1 MELRDIEYFA
11 VVAEHGNIRRA
22 SEALDLS
29 PAALSKS
36 VRRLEASLQAKLM
49 QRVPKGVELTAV
61 GAALVEHVSRL
72 RLTMSDV
79 TREARDLATGF
90 AGHLRIGV
98 SPIECEDLPAV
109 CARLL
114 MEAPKISIDLE
125 VNDNDVLL
133 PQLCNGQLDVVFNFI
148 GAAPR
153 PGTVHEHLYDDELV
167 VCGSARHRLA
177 KMRRVPL
184 AELASERWAIQS
196 SQHLWVQT
204 LMHVLRDHG
213 CPPPNIAMQV
223 RSMRARLQIWSCTDL
238 LGVTTKR
245 LLRQAGTP
253 FGVKEI
259 AVAELR
265 RARPVGAIYRK
276 DGYLPPAAR
285 RLIELLK
292 ARLSRPA

>member
-22 SEALDLS
+22 SEVLDLS

-36 VRRLEASLQAKLM
+36 VRRLEASLQTKLV

-79 TREARDLATGF
+79 EREARDLTSGS

-114 MEAPKISIDLE
+114 REAPKLSIELE

-133 PQLCNGQLDVVFNFI
+133 PRLCKGELDVVFNFI
-148 GAAPR
+148 GAPW
-153 PGTVHEHLYDDELV
+153 PGTVHEHLYDDEVV
-167 VCGSARHRLA
+167 VCASAKHRLA
-177 KMRRVPL
+177 KARRVLL
-184 AELASERWAIQS
+184 AELANERWAVQS
-196 SQHLWVQT
+196 SRHLWVQT
-204 LMHVLRDHG
+204 LVHVLRDHR
-213 CPPPNIAMQV
+213 CPSPHIAMHV
-223 RSMRARLQIWSCTDL
+223 RSLRARLQLWSCTDL
-238 LGVTTKR
+238 LGLATKR
-245 LLRQAGTP
+245 LLRQAGAS
-253 FGVKEI
+253 FGIKEI
-259 AVAELR
+259 AVAEMR
-265 RARPVGAIYRK
+265 RARPVGAIYRA

-285 RLIELLK
+285 RMIDLLK
-292 ARLSRPA
+292 ARLARSDS

>member
-36 VRRLEASLQAKLM
+36 VRRLEASLQTKLVR
-49 QRVPKGVELTAV
+49 RVPKGVQLTAV
-61 GAALVEHVSRL
+61 GAALLEHVSRL

-79 TREARDLATGF
+79 VREARDLTAGF
-90 AGHLRIGV
+90 AGHLHIGV
-98 SPIECEDLPAV
+98 SPIECEDLPAA

-114 MEAPKISIDLE
+114 MEAPKVSIELE
-125 VNDNDVLL
+125 VNDNDVML
-133 PQLCNGQLDVVFNFI
+133 PQLCKGELDVVFNFI

-167 VCGSARHRLA
+167 VCASAKHRLA
-177 KMRRVPL
+177 KARRVPL
-184 AELASERWAIQS
+184 ADLERERWAVES
-196 SQHLWVQT
+196 SRHLWVQT
-204 LMHVLRDHG
+204 LAHVLRDNG
-213 CPPPNIAMQV
+213 CPPPNIAMQA
-223 RSMRARLQIWSCTDL
+223 RSLRARLQLWSCTDL
-238 LGVTTKR
+238 LGLTTKR
-245 LLRQAGTP
+245 ILRQAGTP
-253 FGVKEI
+253 FGIKEI

-276 DGYLPPAAR
+276 EGYLPPAAR

-292 ARLSRPA
+292 ARLAPSV

>member
-36 VRRLEASLQAKLM
+36 VRRLEASLQTKLVE
-49 QRVPKGVELTAV
+49 RVPKGVQLTAV

-72 RLTMSDV
+72 RLSMSDV
-79 TREARDLATGF
+79 AREARDLTTGF
-90 AGHLRIGV
+90 AGHVRIGV
-98 SPIECEDLPAV
+98 SPIECEDLPAA

-114 MEAPKISIDLE
+114 AGAPKLSVELE

-133 PQLCNGQLDVVFNFI
+133 PRLCKGELDVVFNFV
-148 GAAPR
+148 GAAPW
-153 PGTVHEHLYDDELV
+153 PGTVHEHLYDDQVV
-167 VCGSARHRLA
+167 VCASAKHRLA
-177 KMRRVPL
+177 KARRVPL
-184 AELASERWAIQS
+184 AELARERWAVQS
-196 SQHLWVQT
+196 PRHLWVQT
-204 LMHVLRDHG
+204 LAHVLRDQG
-213 CPPPNIAMQV
+213 CPPPNIAMHV
-223 RSMRARLQIWSCTDL
+223 RSLRARLQLWSCTDL
-238 LGVTTKR
+238 LGLATKR
-245 LLRQAGTP
+245 LLRQAGAP
-253 FGVKEI
+253 FGIKEI

-285 RLIELLK
+285 RLIDLLK
-292 ARLSRPA
+292 ARLSRPV